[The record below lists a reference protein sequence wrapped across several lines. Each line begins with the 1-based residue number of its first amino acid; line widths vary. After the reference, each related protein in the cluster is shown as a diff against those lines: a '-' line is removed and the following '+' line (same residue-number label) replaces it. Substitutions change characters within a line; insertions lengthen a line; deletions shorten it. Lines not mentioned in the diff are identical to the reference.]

1 MKVLSDFC
9 CSWMC
14 LAVAGIR
21 ITKHDKGSSIHLIL
35 YPNSGSLLLDEDLNV
50 ASFQGL
56 DGATGSLVI
65 MAWNRKANIGSQE
78 MHQYLNF
85 LQVVQAMDVP
95 AVSLHYCSRELLSTA
110 TFKPCNIMLLLFCQ
124 REWEGRWRRRWWW
137 RWWLE
142 EVIKVKECG
151 LKTGDVKLENPCAP
165 CLLCSLIF
173 GATFSRL
180 WLKDRRQALLMTSTC
195 EARLFVEHHT
205 CIPIKHSSERAQA
218 DNDLY
223 LMASVDVLYDDED
236 HDQSPMDL
244 LTKKQIHPREN

>member
-1 MKVLSDFC
+1 MVSLS
-9 CSWMC
+9 
-14 LAVAGIR
+14 
-21 ITKHDKGSSIHLIL
+21 KIL

-142 EVIKVKECG
+142 EVIKIKECG

-165 CLLCSLIF
+165 LLVVLFNIWCHIFQALAEGQKAGTSDDEHMRSKSCSLDSILSS
-173 GATFSRL
+173 FSSNTTPAYPSNTLPKGPR
-180 WLKDRRQALLMTSTC
+180 
-195 EARLFVEHHT
+195 
-205 CIPIKHSSERAQA
+205 PI
-218 DNDLY
+218 
-223 LMASVDVLYDDED
+223 MIC
-236 HDQSPMDL
+236 
-244 LTKKQIHPREN
+244 T

>member
-1 MKVLSDFC
+1 MVSLS
-9 CSWMC
+9 
-14 LAVAGIR
+14 
-21 ITKHDKGSSIHLIL
+21 KIL

-142 EVIKVKECG
+142 EVIKIKECG

-165 CLLCSLIF
+165 LLVVLFNIWCHIF
-173 GATFSRL
+173 
-180 WLKDRRQALLMTSTC
+180 QALAEGQKAGTSDD
-195 EARLFVEHHT
+195 EHHT

-223 LMASVDVLYDDED
+223 LMASVDVLFDDED

-244 LTKKQIHPREN
+244 LVWNTRIS

>member
-1 MKVLSDFC
+1 MVSLS
-9 CSWMC
+9 
-14 LAVAGIR
+14 
-21 ITKHDKGSSIHLIL
+21 KIL

-50 ASFQGL
+50 ASFQGW
-56 DGATGSLVI
+56 DGAIGSLVI

-142 EVIKVKECG
+142 EVIKVKESG
-151 LKTGDVKLENPCAP
+151 LKTRDVKLENPCAP
-165 CLLCSLIF
+165 WLVVLFNIWCHIF
-173 GATFSRL
+173 QVR
-180 WLKDRRQALLMTSTC
+180 
-195 EARLFVEHHT
+195 
-205 CIPIKHSSERAQA
+205 
-218 DNDLY
+218 
-223 LMASVDVLYDDED
+223 
-236 HDQSPMDL
+236 
-244 LTKKQIHPREN
+244 